1 MRTDDALFPLAIEQI
16 GLAVIGLIGW
26 TGIHIAERPPAKW
39 RLRRAGTKLKALE
52 NLVRR
57 LIMLI
62 ALKLD
67 VAPSEKRNALK
78 VQEQDSDPQASET
91 YENIEQAVF
100 PQTRRVSLSLL
111 PPLMDFSER
120 PDFSGFQR

>member
-16 GLAVIGLIGW
+16 GLAVVGLIGW
-26 TGIHIAERPPAKW
+26 TGIHIAERTPAKW

-62 ALKLD
+62 
-67 VAPSEKRNALK
+67 
-78 VQEQDSDPQASET
+78 
-91 YENIEQAVF
+91 
-100 PQTRRVSLSLL
+100 
-111 PPLMDFSER
+111 
-120 PDFSGFQR
+120 